1 MFYEQTRVEGP
12 RVFALNLYIDS
23 HALGR
28 TWNHSTS
35 WRPIGAVII
44 KIQKGTHTHSG
55 AGTCTSSC
63 RVIVCSLDTDDAAA
77 LIYLPS
83 PAGLNEAAFTDSNL
97 LFDSALQKH
106 VLEHRWHRARVLL
119 LKWYHHKAGRATW
132 DYSGVYDS
140 SVLVCPACSPT
151 ELVSIYTWIK
161 RSPPPI
167 RPHLC
172 LPVRPKVHVL
182 PPDPTICW

>member
-28 TWNHSTS
+28 TWNHSPS
-35 WRPIGAVII
+35 WRPLGAVII

-97 LFDSALQKH
+97 LFDSALHKH
-106 VLEHRWHRARVLL
+106 VLEHRWHRARMLL

-140 SVLVCPACSPT
+140 SVLVCP
-151 ELVSIYTWIK
+151 
-161 RSPPPI
+161 PPI